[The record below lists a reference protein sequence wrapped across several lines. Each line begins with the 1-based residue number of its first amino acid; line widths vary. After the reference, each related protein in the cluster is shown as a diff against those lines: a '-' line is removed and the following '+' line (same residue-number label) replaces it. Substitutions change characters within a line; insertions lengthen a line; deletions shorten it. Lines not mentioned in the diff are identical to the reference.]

1 MVLRVPQPNLSTTT
15 ISQRTPKKFAPPQ
28 NEKGEG
34 DEPVKEKDKS
44 RVLVGYFGTWGS
56 SHGLDTWFINWGYI
70 SIDLFHLHF

>member
-1 MVLRVPQPNLSTTT
+1 MVSRVPQHPTYPHTHHFAT
-15 ISQRTPKKFAPPQ
+15 YPKKASAGQ

-56 SHGLDTWFINWGYI
+56 SHDLDTWFINWVI
-70 SIDLFHLHF
+70 H